1 MDAPER
7 YMLVVRYPK
16 ARDFVPVWFPFEV
29 WLPSHEIPEGN
40 YFEWDKAVEMRARL
54 IDMHPGNTYML
65 MPVVADPI
73 SGKLF
78 PKGEGADDD

>member
-1 MDAPER
+1 MAPER
-7 YMLVVRYPK
+7 YMLVVKYSK
-16 ARDFVPVWFPFEV
+16 VDVFVPVWFPFEV
-29 WLPSHEIPEGN
+29 WLSSHETPEGN

-78 PKGEGADDD
+78 PKGDGGDDD

>member
-1 MDAPER
+1 MAHEAPER
-7 YMLVVRYPK
+7 YMLVVKYSK
-16 ARDFVPVWFPFEV
+16 VDVFVPVW
-29 WLPSHEIPEGN
+29 LSSHEIPEGN

-73 SGKLF
+73 
-78 PKGEGADDD
+78 